1 MWSEGVKTGK
11 IYRIMTDQH
20 SDNSMNHRKVH
31 GGMGG
36 LKGVQTSIDEAS
48 LDDHWASI
56 SISVSETTNIN
67 EIESEMSIVK

>member
-1 MWSEGVKTGK
+1 
-11 IYRIMTDQH
+11 
-20 SDNSMNHRKVH
+20 MNHRKVH